1 MNILIGLEKFLPC
14 LQLNKS
20 MALKG
25 AVFKG
30 TVLKGIILNTI
41 ITQQERNDFYKVLYG
56 RRDVR
61 SEFLPD
67 SVADEVLERILQAAH
82 HAPSVGF
89 SQPWNFILLRDQQIK
104 QSIHRLH
111 QEANAE
117 AAEMFADKRQQ
128 DYRQIKL
135 AGILD
140 APINICIT
148 CDRERGGS
156 VVLGK
161 THQPEMDI
169 YSTVC
174 AVQNLQ
180 LAARA
185 ENIGVGW
192 VSIMDKQKLKSL
204 LKIPERI
211 EVVAYLCIGHVSQF
225 YDEPELQVKGW
236 KDRTDLAGLVSTDQW
251 DPKN

>member
-1 MNILIGLEKFLPC
+1 MN
-14 LQLNKS
+14 
-20 MALKG
+20 
-25 AVFKG
+25 
-30 TVLKGIILNTI
+30 TTI
-41 ITQQERNDFYKVLYG
+41 SQQERDDFYKVLYG

-67 SVADEVLERILQAAH
+67 PVADDVLERILQAAH
-82 HAPSVGF
+82 HAPSVGL
-89 SQPWNFILLRDQQIK
+89 SQPWNFIVLHDQLIK
-104 QSIHRLH
+104 QSIHDLH
-111 QEANAE
+111 QQANAE
-117 AAEMFADKRQQ
+117 AAEMFTEKRQN

-192 VSIMDKQKLKSL
+192 VSIMDKQRLKTL
-204 LKIPERI
+204 LKIPKRI
-211 EVVAYLCIGHVSQF
+211 EVVAYLCIGHVSNF

-236 KDRTDLAGLVSTDQW
+236 KNRTDLANLVSIDQW
-251 DPKN
+251 NF

>member
-1 MNILIGLEKFLPC
+1 MNTPVTE
-14 LQLNKS
+14 
-20 MALKG
+20 
-25 AVFKG
+25 
-30 TVLKGIILNTI
+30 
-41 ITQQERNDFYKVLYG
+41 QERDSFYKVLYG

-67 SVADEVLERILQAAH
+67 PITDDCLERLLQAAH

-89 SQPWNFILLRDQQIK
+89 SQPWNFIVLRDQQIK
-104 QSIHRLH
+104 QSVHDLH
-111 QEANAE
+111 QQANAE
-117 AAEMFADKRQQ
+117 AAAMFADKRQEN
-128 DYRQIKL
+128 YRALKL
-135 AGILD
+135 AGIVD
-140 APINICIT
+140 SPINLCIT
-148 CDRERGGS
+148 CDRDRAGS

-192 VSIMDKQKLKSL
+192 VSIMDKQKLKTL
-204 LKIPERI
+204 LKIPDRI
-211 EVVAYLCIGHVSQF
+211 EVVAYLCVGYVSHF

-236 KDRTDLAGLVSTDQW
+236 ESRANLADLVATDQW
-251 DPKN
+251 DF

>member
-1 MNILIGLEKFLPC
+1 MVF
-14 LQLNKS
+14 
-20 MALKG
+20 KG
-25 AVFKG
+25 AV
-30 TVLKGIILNTI
+30 LNTI
-41 ITQQERNDFYKVLYG
+41 ITQQERDDFYKVLYG

-61 SEFLPD
+61 SEFLTDP
-67 SVADEVLERILQAAH
+67 VADDVLERILQAAH

-89 SQPWNFILLRDQQIK
+89 SQPWNFILLRDPQIK
-104 QSIHRLH
+104 QSIHDLH
-111 QEANAE
+111 QQANAE

-192 VSIMDKQKLKSL
+192 VSIMDKQKLKTL

-211 EVVAYLCIGHVSQF
+211 EVVAYLCIGHVSHF
-225 YDEPELQVKGW
+225 YDEPELQVKSW
-236 KDRTDLAGLVSTDQW
+236 KGRTDLAELVSTDQW
-251 DPKN
+251 DPKNQI

>member
-1 MNILIGLEKFLPC
+1 MNTPVTE
-14 LQLNKS
+14 
-20 MALKG
+20 
-25 AVFKG
+25 
-30 TVLKGIILNTI
+30 
-41 ITQQERNDFYKVLYG
+41 QERDSFYKVLYG

-67 SVADEVLERILQAAH
+67 PITDDCLERLLQAAH

-89 SQPWNFILLRDQQIK
+89 SQPWNFIVLRDQQIK
-104 QSIHRLH
+104 QSVHDLH
-111 QEANAE
+111 QQANAE
-117 AAEMFADKRQQ
+117 AAAMFADKRQEN
-128 DYRQIKL
+128 YRALKL
-135 AGILD
+135 AGIVD
-140 APINICIT
+140 SPINLCIT
-148 CDRERGGS
+148 CDRDRAGS

-161 THQPEMDI
+161 IHQPEMDI

-192 VSIMDKQKLKSL
+192 VSIMDKQKLKTL
-204 LKIPERI
+204 LKIPDRI
-211 EVVAYLCIGHVSQF
+211 EVVAYLCVGYVSHF

-236 KDRTDLAGLVSTDQW
+236 ESRANLADLVATDQW
-251 DPKN
+251 DF

>member
-1 MNILIGLEKFLPC
+1 
-14 LQLNKS
+14 
-20 MALKG
+20 
-25 AVFKG
+25 
-30 TVLKGIILNTI
+30 LNTTI
-41 ITQQERNDFYKVLYG
+41 SQQERDDFYKVLFG

-67 SVADEVLERILQAAH
+67 PVADDVLERILQAAH
-82 HAPSVGF
+82 HAPSVGL
-89 SQPWNFILLRDQQIK
+89 SQPWNFIVLHDQLIK
-104 QSIHRLH
+104 QSIHDLH
-111 QEANAE
+111 QQANAE
-117 AAEMFADKRQQ
+117 AAEMFTEKRQN

-192 VSIMDKQKLKSL
+192 VSIMDKQRLKTL
-204 LKIPERI
+204 LKIPKRI
-211 EVVAYLCIGHVSQF
+211 EVVAYLCIGHVSHF

-236 KDRTDLAGLVSTDQW
+236 KNRTDLANLVSIDQW
-251 DPKN
+251 NF

>member
-1 MNILIGLEKFLPC
+1 MISTRFC
-14 LQLNKS
+14 
-20 MALKG
+20 MG
-25 AVFKG
+25 A
-30 TVLKGIILNTI
+30 
-41 ITQQERNDFYKVLYG
+41 
-56 RRDVR
+56 RDVR

-67 SVADEVLERILQAAH
+67 PVADDVLERILRAAH

-89 SQPWNFILLRDQQIK
+89 SQPWNFIVLHDQLIK
-104 QSIHRLH
+104 QSIHDLH
-111 QEANAE
+111 QQANAD
-117 AAEMFADKRQQ
+117 AAEMFTDKRQN
-128 DYRQIKL
+128 DYRQFKL

-192 VSIMDKQKLKSL
+192 VSIMDKQKLKTL

-211 EVVAYLCIGHVSQF
+211 EVAAYLCIGHVSHF

-236 KDRTDLAGLVSTDQW
+236 QSRIDLVDLVANNQW
-251 DPKN
+251 DF

>member
-1 MNILIGLEKFLPC
+1 M
-14 LQLNKS
+14 
-20 MALKG
+20 
-25 AVFKG
+25 
-30 TVLKGIILNTI
+30 NTI
-41 ITQQERNDFYKVLYG
+41 ITQQERDDFYKVLYG

-61 SEFLPD
+61 SEFLTDP
-67 SVADEVLERILQAAH
+67 VADDVLERILQAAH

-89 SQPWNFILLRDQQIK
+89 SQPWNFIVVRDWQIK
-104 QSIHRLH
+104 QSIHDLH
-111 QEANAE
+111 QQANAE

-128 DYRQIKL
+128 NYRQIKL

-192 VSIMDKQKLKSL
+192 VSIMDKQKLKTL

-211 EVVAYLCIGHVSQF
+211 EVVAYLCIGHVSHF
-225 YDEPELQVKGW
+225 L
-236 KDRTDLAGLVSTDQW
+236 R
-251 DPKN
+251 

>member
-1 MNILIGLEKFLPC
+1 MNTLITP
-14 LQLNKS
+14 
-20 MALKG
+20 
-25 AVFKG
+25 
-30 TVLKGIILNTI
+30 
-41 ITQQERNDFYKVLYG
+41 QERDDFYKVLYG

-67 SVADEVLERILQAAH
+67 PIVDDVLERILQAAH

-89 SQPWNFILLRDQQIK
+89 SQPWNFILVRDQQVK
-104 QSIHRLH
+104 QAVHDLH
-111 QEANAE
+111 QQANAE
-117 AAEMFADKRQQ
+117 AAGMFDDQRQD
-128 DYRQIKL
+128 DYRRLKL
-135 AGILD
+135 AGIVD

-148 CDRERGGS
+148 CDRQREGS

-169 YSTVC
+169 YSAVC

-192 VSIMDKQKLKSL
+192 VSIMDKQQLKTL

-211 EVVAYLCIGHVSQF
+211 ELVAYLCIGHVSHF

-236 KDRTDLAGLVSTDQW
+236 QGRTALADLVSTDQW
-251 DPKN
+251 AF

>member
-1 MNILIGLEKFLPC
+1 M
-14 LQLNKS
+14 
-20 MALKG
+20 
-25 AVFKG
+25 
-30 TVLKGIILNTI
+30 NTI
-41 ITQQERNDFYKVLYG
+41 ISQQERDDFYKVLYG

-67 SVADEVLERILQAAH
+67 PVADDVLERILRAAH

-89 SQPWNFILLRDQQIK
+89 SQPWNFIVLHDQLIK
-104 QSIHRLH
+104 QSIHDLH
-111 QEANAE
+111 QQANAD
-117 AAEMFADKRQQ
+117 AAEMFTDKRQN
-128 DYRQIKL
+128 DYRQFKL

-192 VSIMDKQKLKSL
+192 VSIMDKQKLKTL

-211 EVVAYLCIGHVSQF
+211 EVVAYLCIGHVSHF
-225 YDEPELQVKGW
+225 YDGPELQVKGW
-236 KDRTDLAGLVSTDQW
+236 QSRTDLVDLVANNQW
-251 DPKN
+251 DF

>member
-1 MNILIGLEKFLPC
+1 
-14 LQLNKS
+14 
-20 MALKG
+20 
-25 AVFKG
+25 
-30 TVLKGIILNTI
+30 LNTTI
-41 ITQQERNDFYKVLYG
+41 SQQERDDFYKVLYG

-67 SVADEVLERILQAAH
+67 PVADDVLERILQAAH
-82 HAPSVGF
+82 HAPSVGL
-89 SQPWNFILLRDQQIK
+89 SQPWNFIVLHDQLIK
-104 QSIHRLH
+104 QSIHDLH
-111 QEANAE
+111 QQANAE
-117 AAEMFADKRQQ
+117 AAEMFTEKRQN

-192 VSIMDKQKLKSL
+192 VSIMDKQRLKTL
-204 LKIPERI
+204 LKIPKRI
-211 EVVAYLCIGHVSQF
+211 EVVAYLCIGHVSHF

-236 KDRTDLAGLVSTDQW
+236 QSRADLVDLVANNQW
-251 DPKN
+251 DF

>member
-1 MNILIGLEKFLPC
+1 M
-14 LQLNKS
+14 
-20 MALKG
+20 
-25 AVFKG
+25 
-30 TVLKGIILNTI
+30 NTI
-41 ITQQERNDFYKVLYG
+41 ISQQERDDFYKVLYG

-67 SVADEVLERILQAAH
+67 PVADDVLERILQAAH
-82 HAPSVGF
+82 HAPSVGL
-89 SQPWNFILLRDQQIK
+89 SQPWNFIVLHDQLIK
-104 QSIHRLH
+104 QSIHDLH
-111 QEANAE
+111 QQANAE
-117 AAEMFADKRQQ
+117 AAEMFTEKRQN

>member
-1 MNILIGLEKFLPC
+1 M
-14 LQLNKS
+14 
-20 MALKG
+20 
-25 AVFKG
+25 
-30 TVLKGIILNTI
+30 NTI
-41 ITQQERNDFYKVLYG
+41 ISQQERDDFYKVLYG

-67 SVADEVLERILQAAH
+67 PVADDVLERILQAAH
-82 HAPSVGF
+82 HAPSVGL
-89 SQPWNFILLRDQQIK
+89 SQPWNFIVLHDQLIK
-104 QSIHRLH
+104 QSIHDLH
-111 QEANAE
+111 QQANAD
-117 AAEMFADKRQQ
+117 AAEMFTDKRQN

-192 VSIMDKQKLKSL
+192 VSIMDKQRLKTL

-211 EVVAYLCIGHVSQF
+211 EVVAYLCIGHVSHF

-236 KDRTDLAGLVSTDQW
+236 QSRADLVDLVANNQW
-251 DPKN
+251 DF

>member
-1 MNILIGLEKFLPC
+1 
-14 LQLNKS
+14 
-20 MALKG
+20 
-25 AVFKG
+25 
-30 TVLKGIILNTI
+30 LNTI
-41 ITQQERNDFYKVLYG
+41 ISQQERDDFYKVLYG

-67 SVADEVLERILQAAH
+67 PVADDVLERILQAAH

-89 SQPWNFILLRDQQIK
+89 SQPWNFIVLHDQLIK
-104 QSIHRLH
+104 QSIHDLH
-111 QEANAE
+111 QQANAE
-117 AAEMFADKRQQ
+117 AAEMFTDKRQN

-192 VSIMDKQKLKSL
+192 VSIMDKQKLKTL

-211 EVVAYLCIGHVSQF
+211 EVVAYLCIGHVSHF

-236 KDRTDLAGLVSTDQW
+236 QSRADLVDLVANNQW
-251 DPKN
+251 DF

>member
-1 MNILIGLEKFLPC
+1 
-14 LQLNKS
+14 
-20 MALKG
+20 
-25 AVFKG
+25 
-30 TVLKGIILNTI
+30 LNTPV
-41 ITQQERNDFYKVLYG
+41 TEQERDSFYKVLYG

-67 SVADEVLERILQAAH
+67 PITDDCLERLLQAAH

-89 SQPWNFILLRDQQIK
+89 SQPWNFIVLRDQQIK
-104 QSIHRLH
+104 QSVHDLH
-111 QEANAE
+111 QQANAE
-117 AAEMFADKRQQ
+117 AAAMFADKRQEN
-128 DYRQIKL
+128 YRALKL
-135 AGILD
+135 AGIVD
-140 APINICIT
+140 SPINLCIT
-148 CDRERGGS
+148 CDRDRAGS

-192 VSIMDKQKLKSL
+192 VSIMDKQKLKTL
-204 LKIPERI
+204 LKIPDRI
-211 EVVAYLCIGHVSQF
+211 EVVAYLCVGYVSHF

-236 KDRTDLAGLVSTDQW
+236 ESRANLADLVATDQW
-251 DPKN
+251 NF

>member
-1 MNILIGLEKFLPC
+1 MN
-14 LQLNKS
+14 
-20 MALKG
+20 
-25 AVFKG
+25 
-30 TVLKGIILNTI
+30 TTI
-41 ITQQERNDFYKVLYG
+41 SQQERDDFYKVLYG

-67 SVADEVLERILQAAH
+67 PVADDVLERILQAAH
-82 HAPSVGF
+82 HAPSVGL
-89 SQPWNFILLRDQQIK
+89 SQPWNFIVLHDQLIK
-104 QSIHRLH
+104 QSIHDLH
-111 QEANAE
+111 QQANAE
-117 AAEMFADKRQQ
+117 AAEMFTEKRQN

-192 VSIMDKQKLKSL
+192 VSIMDKQRLKTL
-204 LKIPERI
+204 LKIPKRI
-211 EVVAYLCIGHVSQF
+211 EVVAYLCIGHVSHF

-236 KDRTDLAGLVSTDQW
+236 KNRTDLANLVSIDQW
-251 DPKN
+251 NF

>member
-1 MNILIGLEKFLPC
+1 
-14 LQLNKS
+14 
-20 MALKG
+20 
-25 AVFKG
+25 
-30 TVLKGIILNTI
+30 LNTI
-41 ITQQERNDFYKVLYG
+41 ISQQERDDFYKVLYG

-67 SVADEVLERILQAAH
+67 PVADDVLERILQAAH

-89 SQPWNFILLRDQQIK
+89 SQPWNFIVLHDQLIK
-104 QSIHRLH
+104 QSIHDLH
-111 QEANAE
+111 QQANAD
-117 AAEMFADKRQQ
+117 AAEMFTDKRQN

-192 VSIMDKQKLKSL
+192 VSIMDKQRLKTL
-204 LKIPERI
+204 LKIPKRI
-211 EVVAYLCIGHVSQF
+211 EVVAYLCIGHVSNF

-236 KDRTDLAGLVSTDQW
+236 KNRTDLANLVSIDQW
-251 DPKN
+251 NF

>member
-1 MNILIGLEKFLPC
+1 M
-14 LQLNKS
+14 
-20 MALKG
+20 
-25 AVFKG
+25 
-30 TVLKGIILNTI
+30 NTI
-41 ITQQERNDFYKVLYG
+41 ISQQERDDFYKVLYG

-67 SVADEVLERILQAAH
+67 PVADDVLERILRAAH

-89 SQPWNFILLRDQQIK
+89 SQPWNFIVLHDQLVK
-104 QSIHRLH
+104 QSIHDLH
-111 QEANAE
+111 QQANAD
-117 AAEMFADKRQQ
+117 AAEMFTDKRQN
-128 DYRQIKL
+128 DYRQFKL

-174 AVQNLQ
+174 AVQNIQ

-192 VSIMDKQKLKSL
+192 VSIMDKQKLKTL

-211 EVVAYLCIGHVSQF
+211 EVVAYLCIGHVSHF

-236 KDRTDLAGLVSTDQW
+236 QSRTDLVDLVANNQW
-251 DPKN
+251 DF

>member
-1 MNILIGLEKFLPC
+1 MF
-14 LQLNKS
+14 S
-20 MALKG
+20 KG
-25 AVFKG
+25 AV
-30 TVLKGIILNTI
+30 LNTI
-41 ITQQERNDFYKVLYG
+41 ITQQERDGFYKVLYG

-67 SVADEVLERILQAAH
+67 PVADDVLERILQAAH

-104 QSIHRLH
+104 QAVHDLH

-117 AAEMFADKRQQ
+117 AAEMFAAKRQK

-185 ENIGVGW
+185 ENVGVGW
-192 VSIMDKQKLKSL
+192 VSIVNKQKLKSL
-204 LKIPERI
+204 LKIPESI
-211 EVVAYLCIGHVSQF
+211 EVVAYLCIGRVSHF

-236 KDRTDLAGLVSTDQW
+236 QSRTKLAELVSTDQW
-251 DPKN
+251 GF

>member
-1 MNILIGLEKFLPC
+1 M
-14 LQLNKS
+14 
-20 MALKG
+20 
-25 AVFKG
+25 
-30 TVLKGIILNTI
+30 NTI
-41 ITQQERNDFYKVLYG
+41 ISQQERDDFYKVLYG

-67 SVADEVLERILQAAH
+67 PVADDVLERILQAAH
-82 HAPSVGF
+82 HAPSVGL
-89 SQPWNFILLRDQQIK
+89 SQPWNFIVLHDQLIK
-104 QSIHRLH
+104 QSIHDLH
-111 QEANAE
+111 QQANAE
-117 AAEMFADKRQQ
+117 AAEMFTEKRQN

-192 VSIMDKQKLKSL
+192 VSIMDKQRLKTL
-204 LKIPERI
+204 LKIPKRI
-211 EVVAYLCIGHVSQF
+211 EVVAYLCIGHVSHF

-236 KDRTDLAGLVSTDQW
+236 QSRADLVDLVANNQW
-251 DPKN
+251 DF

>member
-1 MNILIGLEKFLPC
+1 MNTPVTE
-14 LQLNKS
+14 
-20 MALKG
+20 
-25 AVFKG
+25 
-30 TVLKGIILNTI
+30 
-41 ITQQERNDFYKVLYG
+41 QERDSFYKVLYG

-67 SVADEVLERILQAAH
+67 PITDDCLERLLQAAH

-89 SQPWNFILLRDQQIK
+89 SQPWNFIVLRDQQIK
-104 QSIHRLH
+104 QSVHDLH
-111 QEANAE
+111 QQANAE
-117 AAEMFADKRQQ
+117 AAAMFADKRQEN
-128 DYRQIKL
+128 YRALKL
-135 AGILD
+135 AGIVD
-140 APINICIT
+140 SPINLCIT
-148 CDRERGGS
+148 CDRDRAGS

-192 VSIMDKQKLKSL
+192 VSIMDKQKLKTL
-204 LKIPERI
+204 LKIPDRI
-211 EVVAYLCIGHVSQF
+211 EVVAYLCVGYVSHF

-236 KDRTDLAGLVSTDQW
+236 ESRANLADLVATDQW
-251 DPKN
+251 NF

>member
-1 MNILIGLEKFLPC
+1 VNILIGLEKFLPC

-20 MALKG
+20 MAL
-25 AVFKG
+25 KG

>member
-1 MNILIGLEKFLPC
+1 M
-14 LQLNKS
+14 
-20 MALKG
+20 
-25 AVFKG
+25 
-30 TVLKGIILNTI
+30 NTI
-41 ITQQERNDFYKVLYG
+41 ISRQERDDFYKVLYG
-56 RRDVR
+56 RRGVR

-67 SVADEVLERILQAAH
+67 PVADDVLERILQAAH

-89 SQPWNFILLRDQQIK
+89 SQPWNFIVLHDQLIK
-104 QSIHRLH
+104 QSIHDLH
-111 QEANAE
+111 QQANAD
-117 AAEMFADKRQQ
+117 AAEMFTDKRQN

-192 VSIMDKQKLKSL
+192 VSIMDKQRLKTL

-211 EVVAYLCIGHVSQF
+211 EVVAYLCIGHVSHF

-236 KDRTDLAGLVSTDQW
+236 QSRADLVDLVANNQW
-251 DPKN
+251 DF

>member
-1 MNILIGLEKFLPC
+1 M
-14 LQLNKS
+14 
-20 MALKG
+20 
-25 AVFKG
+25 
-30 TVLKGIILNTI
+30 NTI
-41 ITQQERNDFYKVLYG
+41 ITQQERDDFYKVLYG

-67 SVADEVLERILQAAH
+67 PIADESLQRILLAAH

-89 SQPWNFILLRDQQIK
+89 SQPWNFIVVRDQQIK
-104 QSIHRLH
+104 QSVQDLH
-111 QEANAE
+111 QQANAE

-128 DYRQIKL
+128 NYRKLKL
-135 AGILD
+135 AGIVD

-156 VVLGK
+156 VVLGR

-192 VSIMDKQKLKSL
+192 VSIMDKQQLKSL
-204 LKIPERI
+204 LNIPKSI
-211 EVVAYLCIGHVSQF
+211 EIVAYLCIGHVSHF

-236 KDRTDLAGLVSTDQW
+236 ESRADLADLVATDKW
-251 DPKN
+251 DF

>member
-1 MNILIGLEKFLPC
+1 
-14 LQLNKS
+14 
-20 MALKG
+20 
-25 AVFKG
+25 
-30 TVLKGIILNTI
+30 LNTPV
-41 ITQQERNDFYKVLYG
+41 TEQERDSFYKVLYG

-67 SVADEVLERILQAAH
+67 PITDDCLERLLQAAH

-89 SQPWNFILLRDQQIK
+89 SQPWNFIVLRDQQIK
-104 QSIHRLH
+104 QSVHDLH
-111 QEANAE
+111 QQANAE
-117 AAEMFADKRQQ
+117 AAAMFADKRQEN
-128 DYRQIKL
+128 YRALKL
-135 AGILD
+135 AGIVD
-140 APINICIT
+140 SPINLCIT
-148 CDRERGGS
+148 CDRDRAGS

-192 VSIMDKQKLKSL
+192 VSIMDKQKLKTL
-204 LKIPERI
+204 LKIPDRI
-211 EVVAYLCIGHVSQF
+211 EVVAYLCVGYVSHF

-236 KDRTDLAGLVSTDQW
+236 ESRANLADLVATDQW
-251 DPKN
+251 DF

>member
-1 MNILIGLEKFLPC
+1 M
-14 LQLNKS
+14 
-20 MALKG
+20 
-25 AVFKG
+25 
-30 TVLKGIILNTI
+30 NTI
-41 ITQQERNDFYKVLYG
+41 ISQQERDDFYKVLYG

-67 SVADEVLERILQAAH
+67 PVADDVLERILQAAH

-89 SQPWNFILLRDQQIK
+89 SQPWNFIVLHDQLIK
-104 QSIHRLH
+104 QSIHDLH
-111 QEANAE
+111 QQANAE
-117 AAEMFADKRQQ
+117 AAEMFTEQRQN

-192 VSIMDKQKLKSL
+192 VSIMDKQRLKTL
-204 LKIPERI
+204 LKIPKRI
-211 EVVAYLCIGHVSQF
+211 EVVAYLCIGHVSHF

-236 KDRTDLAGLVSTDQW
+236 QSRADLVDLVANNQW
-251 DPKN
+251 DF

>member
-1 MNILIGLEKFLPC
+1 
-14 LQLNKS
+14 

-41 ITQQERNDFYKVLYG
+41 ITHQERNDFYKVLYG

-67 SVADEVLERILQAAH
+67 PVADEVLERILQAAH

>member
-1 MNILIGLEKFLPC
+1 MF
-14 LQLNKS
+14 S
-20 MALKG
+20 
-25 AVFKG
+25 KG
-30 TVLKGIILNTI
+30 TVLNTTI
-41 ITQQERNDFYKVLYG
+41 SQQERDDFYKVLYG

-67 SVADEVLERILQAAH
+67 PVADDVLERILQAAH
-82 HAPSVGF
+82 HAPSVGL
-89 SQPWNFILLRDQQIK
+89 SQPWNFIVLHDQLIK
-104 QSIHRLH
+104 QSIHDLH
-111 QEANAE
+111 QQANAE
-117 AAEMFADKRQQ
+117 AAEMFTEKRQN

-192 VSIMDKQKLKSL
+192 VSIMDKQRLKTL
-204 LKIPERI
+204 LKIPKRI
-211 EVVAYLCIGHVSQF
+211 EVVAYLCIGHVSHF

-236 KDRTDLAGLVSTDQW
+236 KNRTDLANLVSIDQW
-251 DPKN
+251 NF